1 EGWRLR
7 KDGSLFWANV
17 VVTPL
22 FNERKEHIGFTKITR
37 DLTER
42 VRNEA
47 LMKKNMDL
55 HRLNT
60 DLDNFIYTAS
70 HDLKSPISNLEGLLS
85 LVSSK
90 IGPRLD
96 ESEQKII
103 DLMSAS
109 VQRLNDTI
117 LSLIDVTKAQKNLNA
132 RRESVVIA
140 EVLDDVKAD
149 LAEMI
154 LQAGAHIQEQ
164 LHVPRLTIAK
174 ASLKSI
180 LYNLLSNALKYQTP
194 GRPPEISIRTYT
206 EKQYTVLHVQ
216 DNGLGLTEAQQ
227 AKLFNMFKRF
237 HTHVEGTGIGLYIVK
252 RTMENLGGHIS
263 VSSIPDQGTTF
274 TLRFPTDVVL
284 TSEQPA
290 RLEDV

>member
-1 EGWRLR
+1 M
-7 KDGSLFWANV
+7 
-17 VVTPL
+17 VTPL

>member
-1 EGWRLR
+1 M
-7 KDGSLFWANV
+7 